1 MAFRDPEDLNKDV
14 LQKNSVIFDVKI
26 LRENWHARQATNVTE
41 LLIWPSELHRFLINP
56 ANIFWR
62 FLSKMQL

>member
-26 LRENWHARQATNVTE
+26 LPENWHARQTTIWTIADK
-41 LLIWPSELHRFLINP
+41 LLKVQKVRICARQC
-56 ANIFWR
+56 
-62 FLSKMQL
+62 KG